1 MNEINLFLI
10 YLIFLIVS
18 VNKQALL
25 FLLFLVVAKQVQV
38 TWVQAKLFVFC
49 VKKIKKLHTMDE
61 LWFFQL
67 LFKGA
72 ILLLY
77 FYFFYWNQFCL
88 LLFFLMNLNLY
99 FFNLF
104 IYRSSVLSQSRGK
117 ELTNNEDEDPLL
129 TPSDLSCGTYT
140 SSCGHV
146 MHADC
151 WQRLETFLSF
161 FSILPQY
168 LFIYIFIFN

>member
-67 LFKGA
+67 LFKGTV
-72 ILLLY
+72 LLIY
-77 FYFFYWNQFCL
+77 FYFFIEINFVCWFSFWLTWTWICI
-88 LLFFLMNLNLY
+88 FFY
-99 FFNLF
+99 LF

-151 WQRLETFLSF
+151 WQRLETFLF
-161 FSILPQY
+161 FSPTPLS
-168 LFIYIFIFN
+168 FYIFIFN